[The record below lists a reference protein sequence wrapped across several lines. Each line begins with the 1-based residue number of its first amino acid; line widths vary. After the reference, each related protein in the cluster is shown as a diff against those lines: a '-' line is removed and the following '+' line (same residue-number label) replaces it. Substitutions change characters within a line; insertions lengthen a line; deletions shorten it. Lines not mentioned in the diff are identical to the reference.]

1 MAELGRHEKAIDVFD
16 EILKKYKDN
25 VNVIY
30 AKSRSK
36 AALEEYTESLELLKQ
51 AISKNP
57 KIIRTWAKEEQI
69 FTKLHSNDK
78 FRALVKL

>member
-1 MAELGRHEKAIDVFD
+1 MQ
-16 EILKKYKDN
+16 
-25 VNVIY
+25 
-30 AKSRSK
+30 KSRSK
-36 AALEEYTESLELLKQ
+36 AALEEYPEALELLKQ
-51 AISKNP
+51 AVSRNP